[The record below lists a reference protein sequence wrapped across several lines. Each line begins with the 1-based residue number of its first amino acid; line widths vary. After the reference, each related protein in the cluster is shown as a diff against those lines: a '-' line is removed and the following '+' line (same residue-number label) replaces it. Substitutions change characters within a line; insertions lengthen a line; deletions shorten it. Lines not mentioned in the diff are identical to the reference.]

1 MIAELTKEHIVDECF
16 LERIRQREEK
26 HATIF
31 DSEIGFPHAINDQ
44 TDKIVLS
51 IGVFKRKLVTPEG
64 NIKLIFLLGIPSELT
79 GKNEQDLLRI
89 YDELFSIAGNAD
101 FREEISARENLLA
114 LKEWLYQKE
123 LII

>member
-64 NIKLIFLLGIPSELT
+64 NIKLIMM
-79 GKNEQDLLRI
+79 NYLR
-89 YDELFSIAGNAD
+89 
-101 FREEISARENLLA
+101 LLA
-114 LKEWLYQKE
+114 MRISEKKSVPKKIYWH
-123 LII
+123 